1 MQCKTTYNHT
11 LRYQD
16 KVYLTEPDTA
26 EPDSERLL
34 NIQQLESFLKK
45 CKMSSRP
52 PGLKSYKD

>member
-34 NIQQLESFLKK
+34 SIQQLESFLKK
-45 CKMSSRP
+45 CKMRSRP
-52 PGLKSYKD
+52 PGLKS